1 MNVMNFGMIGVLV
14 DSHVSD
20 IRRQAGPLRTGAC
33 RRGSRRASGADARA
47 RLRSRIGFALVEA
60 GLHLQATAARQAA
73 NSQIRLNERSY

>member
-1 MNVMNFGMIGVLV
+1 MNFGMIDVLV
-14 DSHVSD
+14 DSHISD

-60 GLHLQATAARQAA
+60 GLHLQATATRQAPHGRT
-73 NSQIRLNERSY
+73 RLNERSY